1 MAAFVLRR
9 NFISSCKFL
18 PVSLFENA
26 ATVTFCLRT
35 SFDIFFFN
43 LHIKYKIRIQVLF
56 AVPDMKASQTLEML
70 FTNKTPPIQ
79 VLFPECSQTTFS
91 CELLT

>member
-1 MAAFVLRR
+1 VAAFVVPR
-9 NFISSCKFL
+9 NVISSYKIL

-35 SFDIFFFN
+35 SFDSSLN
-43 LHIKYKIRIQVLF
+43 LHIKYKMIIQVLF
-56 AVPDMKASQTLEML
+56 TVPYMKASQTLEML

-79 VLFPECSQTTFS
+79 VLVPECSKTTLS